1 MSLHKNIS
9 KLRKLNDLT
18 QPTMAELLNVSTSTY
33 SRMENGES
41 GIDAT
46 LLPKDSRNFQNPNRV
61 ALSGGWQH
69 HFAQPHPAQRGYGH
83 HGTARHGRWRAAAV
97 RAHHRLA
104 AGDYRTFKERMGE
117 LKEELTRARKTKE

>member
-46 LLPKDSRNFQNPNRV
+46 LLPKI
-61 ALSGGWQH
+61 AE
-69 HFAQPHPAQRGYGH
+69 
-83 HGTARHGRWRAAAV
+83 
-97 RAHHRLA
+97 
-104 AGDYRTFKERMGE
+104 TFKIPIEWLFQEVGSTILHNPTQHNAGTGIMVQQGMADGERQQYE
-117 LKEELTRARKTKE
+117 RIIASQQETIVPSKNEWVN